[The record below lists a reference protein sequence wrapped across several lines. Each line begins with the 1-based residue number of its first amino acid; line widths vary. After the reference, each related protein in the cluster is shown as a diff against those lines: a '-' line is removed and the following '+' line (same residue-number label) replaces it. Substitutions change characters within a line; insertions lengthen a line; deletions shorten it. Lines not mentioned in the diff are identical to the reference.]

1 MGAKNV
7 WWGLAA
13 VVTLAGLDLLGAYL
27 AKEFSVRPR
36 WIIMIGG
43 LVSFGMLFFV
53 YVKSLSLTDLWV
65 VTFGWVVLLEIGVL
79 LLDRFRFGTHIPT
92 HKMVLAGM
100 IVMLQVALMLPS
112 SAVAESAAGLTN
124 NSCSSTLTR

>member
-112 SAVAESAAGLTN
+112 SAVAESAADLTN

>member
-1 MGAKNV
+1 M

-112 SAVAESAAGLTN
+112 SAVAESAADLTN

>member
-1 MGAKNV
+1 M